1 MAADSAT
8 RMSATHHSLATQQC
22 GAQVREHARPLTLDD
37 ARARVV
43 AGALA
48 DAPVGL
54 VGLELEGHLVDLDR
68 PAERVPWS
76 RVLDA
81 ARRVR
86 SLPGGSRLTVEPGGQ
101 VELSGPPGQDAAA
114 AVTAMRRDEAVL
126 RAALAADRLG
136 WALLG

>member
-8 RMSATHHSLATQQC
+8 PTLAAQHR
-22 GAQVREHARPLTLDD
+22 GARAREHARPLSVDD
-37 ARARVV
+37 ARAHVV

-81 ARRVR
+81 ARHVPP
-86 SLPGGSRLTVEPGGQ
+86 LPGGSRLTVEPGGQ
-101 VELSGPPGQDAAA
+101 LELSGPPGRDAGA
-114 AVTAMRRDEAVL
+114 AVTAMRQDEAVL
-126 RAALAADRLG
+126 RTSLAADRLRWG
-136 WALLG
+136 P